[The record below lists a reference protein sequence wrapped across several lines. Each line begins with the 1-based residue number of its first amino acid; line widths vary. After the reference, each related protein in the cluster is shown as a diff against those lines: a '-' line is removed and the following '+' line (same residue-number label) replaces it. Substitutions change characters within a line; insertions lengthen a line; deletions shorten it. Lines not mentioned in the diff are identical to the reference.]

1 MSREVKQSWLSTVF
15 STLKAILYAIPII
28 YEDRPDLLLLNGP
41 GTCIPI
47 VIAAL
52 LLQLTTSHDV
62 KIGEIP

>member
-1 MSREVKQSWLSTVF
+1 M
-15 STLKAILYAIPII
+15 KAILYAIPII

-62 KIGEIP
+62 KIGETP